1 MTRREGLSLVLLIL
15 ILLLRK
21 TAGEQDQDYEQE
33 KTGLRCGVARGGGG
47 LLHLWPSSKHTR
59 MRSVLALVLSLAL
72 SGALLAMNY
81 ALFRARS
88 GTTSSGAERKVT
100 VTTKRVVRNAPPAT
114 PPVPTTNAAPFH
126 WRALESEDYTVYAA
140 NLRAV
145 GCPER
150 TLRDILLP
158 DIEKLYD
165 ERAKKLEES
174 PEDTFW
180 ETADQRD
187 ARQRQRA
194 AKLRALELEKRALIQ
209 RLLGAEMSYEA
220 LKVLRSAG
228 MDSAILEEL
237 LLGFIDNAKS
247 DQLMTVFQLRQ
258 ADAMAYL
265 ATTEGILLDDDL
277 TQLHALRDRLEGE
290 LARVLAPSALEELRL
305 RLSTATA
312 EGMDHLARRNGVNL
326 TGGELREISRL
337 RADTHDVFAKML
349 NLDDELYPE
358 ALRQQ
363 GDAAFQELLR
373 RFLGPE
379 RFADV
384 ERGKDQLFRELFQ
397 STEKQGVAKTALVQA
412 YEARRA
418 AETQA
423 QQIRADQQLSAEE
436 RLLLLAAL
444 RAQTTQVLARS
455 LGPVGFNAY
464 LKQHGQQLTNSL
476 SMPLGRPAA
485 GTVIVR

>member
-1 MTRREGLSLVLLIL
+1 
-15 ILLLRK
+15 
-21 TAGEQDQDYEQE
+21 
-33 KTGLRCGVARGGGG
+33 
-47 LLHLWPSSKHTR
+47 

-88 GTTSSGAERKVT
+88 GTISSGAERKVT

-165 ERAKKLEES
+165 ERANKLEES

-209 RLLGAEMSYEA
+209 RLLGAEMSYDV
-220 LKVLRSAG
+220 LKELRSDGFATV
-228 MDSAILEEL
+228 ILDL
-237 LLGFIDNAKS
+237 ILGFTDTAKT
-247 DQLMTVFQLRQ
+247 DQLLMVFQLRK
-258 ADAMAYL
+258 ADAEAHL
-265 ATTEGILLDDDL
+265 AVTEGILLDEDI
-277 TQLHALRDRLEGE
+277 TQLHALRDRLEND
-290 LARVLAPSALEELRL
+290 LARVLAPHEMEELRL
-305 RLSTATA
+305 RVVVLEGQNHLS
-312 EGMDHLARRNGVNL
+312 RRNGVNVS
-326 TGGELREISRL
+326 GAELREIARL
-337 RADTHDVFAKML
+337 RADTRDVFAKMM
-349 NLDDELYPE
+349 NIDDELYSE
-358 ALRQQ
+358 ELRAK

-373 RFLGPE
+373 RYVGPE

-384 ERGKDQLFRELFQ
+384 ERGKDGLFRELFQ
-397 STEKQGVAKTALVQA
+397 STEKLGVAKAALVQA
-412 YEARRA
+412 YQARRA
-418 AETQA
+418 AESQA
-423 QQIRADQQLSAEE
+423 QQIRADQKLSAEE

-444 RAQTTQVLARS
+444 RAQTTQALARS
-455 LGPVGFNAY
+455 LGPVGFDAY
-464 LKQHGQQLTNSL
+464 LKEHGKQLTNSL
-476 SMPLGRPAA
+476 SMPVTRQRLEEQRTDVI
-485 GTVIVR
+485 TVK

>member
-1 MTRREGLSLVLLIL
+1 
-15 ILLLRK
+15 
-21 TAGEQDQDYEQE
+21 
-33 KTGLRCGVARGGGG
+33 
-47 LLHLWPSSKHTR
+47 

-88 GTTSSGAERKVT
+88 GTISSGAERKVT

-209 RLLGAEMSYEA
+209 RLLGAEMSYDV
-220 LKVLRSAG
+220 LKELRSDGFATV
-228 MDSAILEEL
+228 ILDL
-237 LLGFIDNAKS
+237 LLGFTDTAKT
-247 DQLMTVFQLRQ
+247 DQLLMVFQLRK
-258 ADAMAYL
+258 ADAEAHL
-265 ATTEGILLDDDL
+265 AVTEGILLDEDI
-277 TQLHALRDRLEGE
+277 TQLHALRDRLEND
-290 LARVLAPSALEELRL
+290 LARLLAPHEMEELRL
-305 RLSTATA
+305 RVAVL
-312 EGMDHLARRNGVNL
+312 EGMDHLSRRNGVNVS
-326 TGGELREISRL
+326 GAELREIARL
-337 RADTHDVFAKML
+337 RADTRDVFAKMM
-349 NLDDELYPE
+349 NIDDELYSE
-358 ALRQQ
+358 ELRAK

-373 RFLGPE
+373 RYVGPE

-384 ERGKDQLFRELFQ
+384 ERGKDGLFRELFQ
-397 STEKQGVAKTALVQA
+397 STEKLGVAKAALVQA

-418 AETQA
+418 AESQA
-423 QQIRADQQLSAEE
+423 QQIRADQKLSAEE

-444 RAQTTQVLARS
+444 RAQTTQALARS
-455 LGPVGFNAY
+455 LGPVGFDAY
-464 LKQHGQQLTNSL
+464 LKEHGKQLTNSL
-476 SMPLGRPAA
+476 SMPVTRQRLEEQRTDVI
-485 GTVIVR
+485 TVK

>member
-1 MTRREGLSLVLLIL
+1 
-15 ILLLRK
+15 
-21 TAGEQDQDYEQE
+21 
-33 KTGLRCGVARGGGG
+33 
-47 LLHLWPSSKHTR
+47 

-209 RLLGAEMSYEA
+209 RLLGAEMSYDV
-220 LKVLRSAG
+220 LKELRSDGFATV
-228 MDSAILEEL
+228 ILDL
-237 LLGFIDNAKS
+237 LLGFTDTAKT
-247 DQLMTVFQLRQ
+247 DQLLMVFQLRK
-258 ADAMAYL
+258 ADAEAHL
-265 ATTEGILLDDDL
+265 AVTEGILLDEDI
-277 TQLHALRDRLEGE
+277 TQLHALRDRLEND
-290 LARVLAPSALEELRL
+290 LARVLAPHEMEELRL
-305 RLSTATA
+305 RVVVLEGQNHLS
-312 EGMDHLARRNGVNL
+312 RRNGVNVS
-326 TGGELREISRL
+326 GAELREIARL
-337 RADTHDVFAKML
+337 RADTRDVFAKMML
-349 NLDDELYPE
+349 IDDELYSE
-358 ALRQQ
+358 ELRAK

-373 RFLGPE
+373 RYVGPE

-384 ERGKDQLFRELFQ
+384 ERGKDGLFRELFQ
-397 STEKQGVAKTALVQA
+397 STEKLGVAKAALVQA

-418 AETQA
+418 AESQA
-423 QQIRADQQLSAEE
+423 QQIRADQKLSAEE

-444 RAQTTQVLARS
+444 RAQTTQALARS
-455 LGPVGFNAY
+455 LGPVGFDAY
-464 LKQHGQQLTNSL
+464 LKEHGKQLTNSL
-476 SMPLGRPAA
+476 SMPVTRQRLEEQRTDVI
-485 GTVIVR
+485 TVK

>member
-1 MTRREGLSLVLLIL
+1 
-15 ILLLRK
+15 
-21 TAGEQDQDYEQE
+21 
-33 KTGLRCGVARGGGG
+33 
-47 LLHLWPSSKHTR
+47 
-59 MRSVLALVLSLAL
+59 MRSILALVLSLAL

-88 GTTSSGAERKVT
+88 GTISSGAERKVT

-165 ERAKKLEES
+165 ERANKLEES

-209 RLLGAEMSYEA
+209 RLLGAEMSYDV
-220 LKVLRSAG
+220 LKELRSDGFATV
-228 MDSAILEEL
+228 ILDL
-237 LLGFIDNAKS
+237 ILGFTDTAKT
-247 DQLMTVFQLRQ
+247 DQLLMVFQLRK
-258 ADAMAYL
+258 ADAEAHL
-265 ATTEGILLDDDL
+265 AVTEGILLDEDI
-277 TQLHALRDRLEGE
+277 TQLHALRDRLEND
-290 LARVLAPSALEELRL
+290 LARVLAPHEMEELRL
-305 RLSTATA
+305 RVVVLEGQNHLS
-312 EGMDHLARRNGVNL
+312 RRNGVNVS
-326 TGGELREISRL
+326 GAELREIARL
-337 RADTHDVFAKML
+337 RADTRDVFAKMM
-349 NLDDELYPE
+349 NIDDELYSE
-358 ALRQQ
+358 ELRAK

-373 RFLGPE
+373 RYVGPE

-384 ERGKDQLFRELFQ
+384 ERGKDGLFRELFQ
-397 STEKQGVAKTALVQA
+397 STEKLGVAKAALVQA

-418 AETQA
+418 AESQA
-423 QQIRADQQLSAEE
+423 QQIRADQKLSAEE

-444 RAQTTQVLARS
+444 RAQTTQALARS
-455 LGPVGFNAY
+455 LGPVGFDAY
-464 LKQHGQQLTNSL
+464 LKEHGKQLTNSL
-476 SMPLGRPAA
+476 SMPVTRQRLEEQRTDVI
-485 GTVIVR
+485 TVK

>member
-1 MTRREGLSLVLLIL
+1 
-15 ILLLRK
+15 
-21 TAGEQDQDYEQE
+21 
-33 KTGLRCGVARGGGG
+33 
-47 LLHLWPSSKHTR
+47 

-88 GTTSSGAERKVT
+88 GTISSGAERKVT

-165 ERAKKLEES
+165 ERANKLEES

-209 RLLGAEMSYEA
+209 RLLGAEMSYDV
-220 LKVLRSAG
+220 LKELRSDGFATV
-228 MDSAILEEL
+228 ILDL
-237 LLGFIDNAKS
+237 ILGFTDTAKT
-247 DQLMTVFQLRQ
+247 DQLLMVFQLRK
-258 ADAMAYL
+258 ADAEAHL
-265 ATTEGILLDDDL
+265 AVTEGILLDEDI
-277 TQLHALRDRLEGE
+277 TQLHALRDRLEND
-290 LARVLAPSALEELRL
+290 LARVLAPHEMEELRL
-305 RLSTATA
+305 RVVVLEGQNHLS
-312 EGMDHLARRNGVNL
+312 RRNGVNVS
-326 TGGELREISRL
+326 GAELREIARL
-337 RADTHDVFAKML
+337 RADTRDVFAKMM
-349 NLDDELYPE
+349 NIDDELYSE
-358 ALRQQ
+358 ELRAK

-373 RFLGPE
+373 RYVGPE

-384 ERGKDQLFRELFQ
+384 ERGKDGLFRELFQ
-397 STEKQGVAKTALVQA
+397 STEKLGVAKAALVQA

-418 AETQA
+418 AESQA
-423 QQIRADQQLSAEE
+423 QQIRADQKLSAEE

-444 RAQTTQVLARS
+444 RAQTTQALARS
-455 LGPVGFNAY
+455 LGPVGFDAY
-464 LKQHGQQLTNSL
+464 LKEHGKQLTNSL
-476 SMPLGRPAA
+476 SMPVTRQRLEEQRTDVI
-485 GTVIVR
+485 TVK

>member
-1 MTRREGLSLVLLIL
+1 
-15 ILLLRK
+15 
-21 TAGEQDQDYEQE
+21 
-33 KTGLRCGVARGGGG
+33 
-47 LLHLWPSSKHTR
+47 

-88 GTTSSGAERKVT
+88 GTISSGAERKVT

-209 RLLGAEMSYEA
+209 RLLGAEMSYDV
-220 LKVLRSAG
+220 LKELRSDGFATV
-228 MDSAILEEL
+228 ILDL
-237 LLGFIDNAKS
+237 LLGFTDTAKT
-247 DQLMTVFQLRQ
+247 DQLLMVFQLRK
-258 ADAMAYL
+258 ADAEAHL
-265 ATTEGILLDDDL
+265 AVTEGILLDEDI
-277 TQLHALRDRLEGE
+277 TQLHALRDRLEND
-290 LARVLAPSALEELRL
+290 LARLLAPHEMEELRL
-305 RLSTATA
+305 RVVVLEGQNHLS
-312 EGMDHLARRNGVNL
+312 RRNGVNVS
-326 TGGELREISRL
+326 GAELREIARL
-337 RADTHDVFAKML
+337 RADTRDVFAKMM
-349 NLDDELYPE
+349 NIDDELYSE
-358 ALRQQ
+358 ELRAK

-373 RFLGPE
+373 RYVGPE

-384 ERGKDQLFRELFQ
+384 ERGKDGLFRELFQ
-397 STEKQGVAKTALVQA
+397 STEKLGVAKAALVQA

-418 AETQA
+418 AESQA
-423 QQIRADQQLSAEE
+423 QQIRADQKLSAEE

-444 RAQTTQVLARS
+444 RAQTTQALARS
-455 LGPVGFNAY
+455 LGPVGFDAY
-464 LKQHGQQLTNSL
+464 LKEHGKQLTNSL
-476 SMPLGRPAA
+476 SMPVTRQRLEEQRTDVI
-485 GTVIVR
+485 TVK

>member
-1 MTRREGLSLVLLIL
+1 
-15 ILLLRK
+15 
-21 TAGEQDQDYEQE
+21 
-33 KTGLRCGVARGGGG
+33 
-47 LLHLWPSSKHTR
+47 
-59 MRSVLALVLSLAL
+59 MRAVLALVLSLAL

-126 WRALESEDYTVYAA
+126 WRALESADYTVYAA

-187 ARQRQRA
+187 ARQRPRD

-209 RLLGAEMSYEA
+209 RLLGAEMSFKA
-220 LKVLRSAG
+220 LKELRSDG
-228 MDSAILEEL
+228 FGSVILDL
-237 LLGFIDNAKS
+237 LLGFTDTAKT
-247 DQLMTVFQLRQ
+247 DQLFMVYQLRE
-258 ADAMAYL
+258 ADAEAHL
-265 ATTEGILLDDDL
+265 AATEGILLDEDI
-277 TQLHALRDRLEGE
+277 TQLHALRDRLEND
-290 LARVLAPSALEELRL
+290 LARVLAPHEMEELRL
-305 RLSTATA
+305 RVVVLN
-312 EGMDHLARRNGVNL
+312 GMDHLSRRSGVNVS
-326 TGGELREISRL
+326 GAELREIARL
-337 RADTHDVFAKML
+337 RADTRDVFAKML
-349 NLDDELYPE
+349 NLDDELYSE
-358 ALRQQ
+358 ELRAK

-373 RFLGPE
+373 RYVGPE

-384 ERGKDQLFRELFQ
+384 ERGKDGLFRELFQ
-397 STEKQGVAKTALVQA
+397 STEKLGVAKAALVQA

-418 AETQA
+418 AESQA
-423 QQIRADQQLSAEE
+423 QQIRADQKLSAEE

-444 RAQTTQVLARS
+444 RAQTTQALARS
-455 LGPVGFNAY
+455 LGPVGFDAY

-476 SMPLGRPAA
+476 SMPPERQRVL
-485 GTVIVR
+485 VR

>member
-1 MTRREGLSLVLLIL
+1 
-15 ILLLRK
+15 
-21 TAGEQDQDYEQE
+21 
-33 KTGLRCGVARGGGG
+33 
-47 LLHLWPSSKHTR
+47 

-81 ALFRARS
+81 ALFRARA
-88 GTTSSGAERKVT
+88 GTISSGAERKVT

-209 RLLGAEMSYEA
+209 RLLGAEMSYDV
-220 LKVLRSAG
+220 LKELRSDGFA
-228 MDSAILEEL
+228 SVTVILDL
-237 LLGFIDNAKS
+237 LLGFTDTAKT
-247 DQLMTVFQLRQ
+247 DQLLMVFQLRK
-258 ADAMAYL
+258 ADAEAHL
-265 ATTEGILLDDDL
+265 AVTEGILLDEDI
-277 TQLHALRDRLEGE
+277 TQLHALRDRLEND
-290 LARVLAPSALEELRL
+290 LARVLAPHEMEELRL
-305 RLSTATA
+305 RVVTQA
-312 EGMDHLARRNGVNL
+312 GMDHLSRRSGVNVS
-326 TGGELREISRL
+326 GAELREIARL
-337 RADTHDVFAKML
+337 RADTLDVFAKMMMM
-349 NLDDELYPE
+349 NIDDELYSE
-358 ALRQQ
+358 ELRAK

-373 RFLGPE
+373 RYVGPE

-384 ERGKDQLFRELFQ
+384 ERGKDGLFRELFQ
-397 STEKQGVAKTALVQA
+397 STEKLGVAKAALVQA

-418 AETQA
+418 AESQA
-423 QQIRADQQLSAEE
+423 QQIRADQKLSAEE

-444 RAQTTQVLARS
+444 RAQTTQALARS
-455 LGPVGFNAY
+455 LGPVGFDAY
-464 LKQHGQQLTNSL
+464 LKEHGKQLTNSL
-476 SMPLGRPAA
+476 SMPVTRQRLEEQRTDVI
-485 GTVIVR
+485 TVK

>member
-1 MTRREGLSLVLLIL
+1 
-15 ILLLRK
+15 
-21 TAGEQDQDYEQE
+21 
-33 KTGLRCGVARGGGG
+33 
-47 LLHLWPSSKHTR
+47 

-88 GTTSSGAERKVT
+88 GTISSGAERKVT

-209 RLLGAEMSYEA
+209 RLLGAEMSYDV
-220 LKVLRSAG
+220 LKELRSDGFATV
-228 MDSAILEEL
+228 ILDL
-237 LLGFIDNAKS
+237 LLGFTDTAKT
-247 DQLMTVFQLRQ
+247 DQLLMVFQLRK
-258 ADAMAYL
+258 ADAEAHL
-265 ATTEGILLDDDL
+265 AVTEGILLDEDI
-277 TQLHALRDRLEGE
+277 TQLHAFRDRLEND
-290 LARVLAPSALEELRL
+290 LARLLAPHEMEELRL
-305 RLSTATA
+305 RVVVLEGQNHLS
-312 EGMDHLARRNGVNL
+312 RRNGVNVS
-326 TGGELREISRL
+326 GAELREIARL
-337 RADTHDVFAKML
+337 RADTRDVFAKMM
-349 NLDDELYPE
+349 NIDDELYSE
-358 ALRQQ
+358 ELRAK

-373 RFLGPE
+373 RYVGPE

-384 ERGKDQLFRELFQ
+384 ERGKDGLFRELFQ
-397 STEKQGVAKTALVQA
+397 STEKLGVAKAALVQA

-418 AETQA
+418 AESQA
-423 QQIRADQQLSAEE
+423 QQIRADQKLSAEE

-444 RAQTTQVLARS
+444 RAQTTQALARS
-455 LGPVGFNAY
+455 LGPVGFDAY
-464 LKQHGQQLTNSL
+464 LKEHGKQLTNSL
-476 SMPLGRPAA
+476 SMPVTRQRLEEQRTDVI
-485 GTVIVR
+485 TVK

>member
-1 MTRREGLSLVLLIL
+1 
-15 ILLLRK
+15 
-21 TAGEQDQDYEQE
+21 
-33 KTGLRCGVARGGGG
+33 
-47 LLHLWPSSKHTR
+47 

-209 RLLGAEMSYEA
+209 RLLGAEMSYDV
-220 LKVLRSAG
+220 LKELRSDGFATV
-228 MDSAILEEL
+228 ILDL
-237 LLGFIDNAKS
+237 LLGFTDTAKT
-247 DQLMTVFQLRQ
+247 DQLLMVFQLRK
-258 ADAMAYL
+258 ADAEAHL
-265 ATTEGILLDDDL
+265 AVTEGILLDEDI
-277 TQLHALRDRLEGE
+277 TQLHALRDRLEND
-290 LARVLAPSALEELRL
+290 LARLLAPHEMEELRL
-305 RLSTATA
+305 RVVVLEGQNHLS
-312 EGMDHLARRNGVNL
+312 RRSGVNVS
-326 TGGELREISRL
+326 GAELREIARL
-337 RADTHDVFAKML
+337 RADTRDVFAKMM
-349 NLDDELYPE
+349 NIDDELYSE
-358 ALRQQ
+358 ELRAK

-373 RFLGPE
+373 RYVGPE

-384 ERGKDQLFRELFQ
+384 ERGKDGLFRELFQ
-397 STEKQGVAKTALVQA
+397 STEKLGVAKAALVQA

-418 AETQA
+418 AESQA
-423 QQIRADQQLSAEE
+423 QQIRADQKLSAEE

-444 RAQTTQVLARS
+444 RAQTTQALARS
-455 LGPVGFNAY
+455 LGPVGFDAY
-464 LKQHGQQLTNSL
+464 LEEHGKQLTNSL
-476 SMPLGRPAA
+476 SMPVTRQRLEEQRTDVI
-485 GTVIVR
+485 TVK

>member
-1 MTRREGLSLVLLIL
+1 
-15 ILLLRK
+15 
-21 TAGEQDQDYEQE
+21 
-33 KTGLRCGVARGGGG
+33 
-47 LLHLWPSSKHTR
+47 

-209 RLLGAEMSYEA
+209 RLLGAEMSFKA
-220 LKVLRSAG
+220 LKELRWDGDAS
-228 MDSAILEEL
+228 DSYEL
-237 LLGFIDNAKS
+237 ILGFTDTAKT
-247 DQLMTVFQLRQ
+247 DQLLMVFQLRN
-258 ADAMAYL
+258 ADAEAHL
-265 ATTEGILLDDDL
+265 AVTEGILLDEDI
-277 TQLHALRDRLEGE
+277 TQLHALRDRLEND
-290 LARVLAPSALEELRL
+290 LARLLAPHEMEELRL
-305 RLSTATA
+305 RVVVLEGQNHLS
-312 EGMDHLARRNGVNL
+312 RRSGVNVS
-326 TGGELREISRL
+326 GAELREIARL
-337 RADTHDVFAKML
+337 RADTRDVFAKMML
-349 NLDDELYPE
+349 IDDELYSE
-358 ALRQQ
+358 ELRAK

-373 RFLGPE
+373 RYVGPE

-384 ERGKDQLFRELFQ
+384 ERGKDGLFRELFQ
-397 STEKQGVAKTALVQA
+397 STEKLGVAKAALVQA

-418 AETQA
+418 AESQA
-423 QQIRADQQLSAEE
+423 QQIRADQKLSAEE

-444 RAQTTQVLARS
+444 RAQTTQALARS
-455 LGPVGFNAY
+455 LGPVGFDAY
-464 LKQHGQQLTNSL
+464 LEEHGKQLTNSL
-476 SMPLGRPAA
+476 SMPVTRQRLEEQRTDVI
-485 GTVIVR
+485 TVK